1 METDEK
7 VDEEA
12 KLIAFEEAQKN
23 THVEGGT
30 HGGGKNSTNHFG
42 PSKTRADALFCVA
55 VGAVQD

>member
-7 VDEEA
+7 VEEEA
-12 KLIAFEEAQKN
+12 KLIAFEEGQKN

-30 HGGGKNSTNHFG
+30 HGGKHPTTRHG
-42 PSKTRADALFCVA
+42 PSKTRADVLFLVA